1 MFRRIVVTFGALF
14 LVACGGSA
22 SGATATVTT
31 ASPIDSCL
39 IGTWTSTGITG
50 SSVVNGMTVV
60 AGGGAGQVVKFTRT
74 GTMSVDDS
82 QMKPVTLTSNGTQQA
97 TEKLTGSSAGA
108 VTRIK
113 GRLDY
118 KPTPGGTES
127 FTLFAPSGMP
137 IGTPTV
143 DTGLDTAYTC
153 TPGASFSLSEG
164 SGLSLVYAPG

>member
-1 MFRRIVVTFGALF
+1 
-14 LVACGGSA
+14 
-22 SGATATVTT
+22 
-31 ASPIDSCL
+31 
-39 IGTWTSTGITG
+39 
-50 SSVVNGMTVV
+50 VNGMTVV
-60 AGGGAGQVVKFTRT
+60 AGGGAGQVVTFTRT

-108 VTRIK
+108 VTTIK

-127 FTLFAPSGMP
+127 FTLFAPSGIP

-143 DTGLDTAYTC
+143 DRGLDTAYTC

-164 SGLSLVYAPG
+164 AGLSLVYAPS